1 MLALNQFE
9 TTKDSLD
16 ESLSSAVSNV
26 ALDQRDQRFMRRLV
40 NGVVKMRRR
49 LDFELKFY
57 LARPSQKLPV
67 KLNNILRL
75 GIYQLRFTDKI
86 PAAAAVNESVNLARY
101 FFGVSQARLVN
112 GVLRTVLREPERPTL
127 TDKNIDPVRNLGDNY
142 SFPDY
147 FVRYCL
153 REFGIEKTESLLE
166 SMNQPPGLTIRVN
179 YLKTTPDE
187 VEEILKKA
195 EVNYKKGEFLEE
207 YFTIEEGSLEPVRKI
222 LDEGKIYIQ
231 DQSAGMP
238 VRLLNPR
245 PGMNVLDL
253 AAAPG
258 GKTTYAASRMRGK
271 GSITAVD
278 KSRKRLKLL
287 VENCERLGI
296 KNVSPVSCDANEF
309 VATKKFERVMV
320 DPPCTGWGN
329 AGKHAD
335 LRWVKKPEDIIQM
348 KRIQKRILDHAA
360 SLVSPGGI
368 LVYSTCSIIREEND
382 QVVEEFLLIHKDFQ
396 LESAKK
402 FWDKRVVS
410 ERGFLKT
417 YPNIPGLDG
426 AFAAR
431 LKLRPN

>member
-1 MLALNQFE
+1 
-9 TTKDSLD
+9 
-16 ESLSSAVSNV
+16 
-26 ALDQRDQRFMRRLV
+26 
-40 NGVVKMRRR
+40 
-49 LDFELKFY
+49 
-57 LARPSQKLPV
+57 
-67 KLNNILRL
+67 
-75 GIYQLRFTDKI
+75 
-86 PAAAAVNESVNLARY
+86 
-101 FFGVSQARLVN
+101 
-112 GVLRTVLREPERPTL
+112 
-127 TDKNIDPVRNLGDNY
+127 
-142 SFPDY
+142 
-147 FVRYCL
+147 
-153 REFGIEKTESLLE
+153 
-166 SMNQPPGLTIRVN
+166 MNQPPGLTIRVN
-179 YLKTTPDE
+179 YLKSDPDK
-187 VEEILKKA
+187 VEKVLKQAK
-195 EVNYKKGEFLEE
+195 VNYKKGEFLEE
-207 YFTIEEGSLEPVRKI
+207 YFTIVEGSLEPVRKI
-222 LDEGKIYIQ
+222 LDDGKIYIQ

-271 GSITAVD
+271 GNITAVD

-296 KNVSPVSCDANEF
+296 KNVSPVSCDANDF
-309 VATKKFERVMV
+309 AATKKFERVMV

-335 LRWVKKPEDIIQM
+335 LRWVKKPEDITQM
-348 KRIQKRILDHAA
+348 KRIQKRMLDHAA

-382 QVVEEFLLIHKDFQ
+382 QVVEEFLLSHKEFQ